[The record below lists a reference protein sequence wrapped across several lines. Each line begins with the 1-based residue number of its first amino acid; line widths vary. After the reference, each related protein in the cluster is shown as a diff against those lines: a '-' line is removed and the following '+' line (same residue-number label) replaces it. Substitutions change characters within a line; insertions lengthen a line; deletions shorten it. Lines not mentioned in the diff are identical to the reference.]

1 MKLIYCP
8 DCRDMIKLR
17 KLEFRHCACGHSW
30 GYYLEDDLTA
40 EIGGSAAPVAIENDE
55 LREAV
60 LRRPREGRGSCV
72 EASVLPEVYGT
83 LRHRDTPAPELAS
96 PEQQAG
102 NS

>member
-30 GYYLEDDLTA
+30 GYYFEDDLTA

-72 EASVLPEVYGT
+72 EDVKNLGIRRPRNWRLPSNKQGIAD
-83 LRHRDTPAPELAS
+83 RIAA
-96 PEQQAG
+96 
-102 NS
+102 